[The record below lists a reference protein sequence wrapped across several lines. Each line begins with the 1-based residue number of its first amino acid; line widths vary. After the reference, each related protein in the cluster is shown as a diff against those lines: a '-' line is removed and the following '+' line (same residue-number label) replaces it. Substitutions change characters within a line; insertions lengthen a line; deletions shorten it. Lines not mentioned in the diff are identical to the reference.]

1 MYIFNMQCDYYQL
14 NYYFIRAAM
23 KMANID
29 AVFDFM
35 FTSPKK
41 PNGNSELV
49 IRFACL
55 NNHSVICSLFI
66 F

>member
-1 MYIFNMQCDYYQL
+1 MYIFNMQCNNQF
-14 NYYFIRAAM
+14 NYYFVRAAM

-41 PNGNSELV
+41 PIGNSELV
-49 IRFACL
+49 
-55 NNHSVICSLFI
+55 
-66 F
+66 